1 MHNKAKTSQHHASF
15 QSRSRATLP
24 GATGATARV
33 GTIMAIPTVL
43 KRLGVNPAELLA
55 ELRLD
60 PVLFDDADN
69 LISYAARCRLLNLCV
84 RRTGCNHF
92 GLLVGQEEGLHSLGA
107 IGYLAQSSQDV
118 GSALRSICE
127 FMHIQAQGVEV
138 SIVVDGPSAVFR
150 YEIYESEVEAVDQT
164 YDAAVAIMFNIM
176 QTLCGEDW
184 RPARVLF
191 AHRRP
196 KDVAPYRRLFQAP
209 LDFDADYNGLLFAAT
224 DLNRKSAGFDPVLHH
239 LMQKQVD
246 ALKAEYGDA
255 FESQVMRLLRTAVL
269 TGECS
274 EDRIAD
280 AFAIDARTLRRRLR
294 ESGTGFRELKQ
305 RCRLEVARQLLE
317 TSDMDVAAIAETL
330 QYANSSAFT
339 RAFRRWSGTAPTQW
353 RAARR
358 HANIR

>member
-1 MHNKAKTSQHHASF
+1 MDGKGKTSQHDASF
-15 QSRSRATLP
+15 QSRSRVKLP
-24 GATGATARV
+24 GASGATARV

-60 PVLFDDADN
+60 PALFDDPDN
-69 LISYAARCRLLNLCV
+69 LISYTGRCRLLNLCV
-84 RRTGCNHF
+84 TRTGCNHF
-92 GLLVGQEEGLHSLGA
+92 GLLIGQEEGLHSLGA

-118 GSALRSICE
+118 GSALLSICE

-150 YEIYESEVEAVDQT
+150 YEIYESKVEAVDQT

-176 QTLCGEDW
+176 RTLCGEDW

-209 LDFDADYNGLLFAAT
+209 LDFDAAYNGLLFPAT
-224 DLNRKSAGFDPVLHH
+224 DLNRESARFDPVLHR
-239 LMQKQVD
+239 LMQKQID
-246 ALKAEYGDA
+246 ALKAECGDA

-274 EDRIAD
+274 QDRVAD

-294 ESGTGFRELKQ
+294 ESGASFRELQQ
-305 RCRLEVARQLLE
+305 RCRLEVARQFLE

-330 QYANSSAFT
+330 QYSNSSAFT
-339 RAFRRWSGTAPTQW
+339 RAFRRWSGKAPTHW
-353 RAARR
+353 RAARHR
-358 HANIR
+358 AKIR